1 MHQGIK
7 RQLLCLP
14 CFSSVS
20 RKRFNPSSSQQHFH
34 NCCLQ
39 DCPLTKPFC
48 KDQLLP
54 FTFHSIPAW
63 SFHKSCWKRFTHHT
77 KEQHSCKN
85 SGVVFFLTSAH
96 LWRSETWH
104 CHSISQR
111 HGCPSL
117 GVPSGPGFSVSC
129 CQATFTTDLP
139 SSSPFLW
146 SKRKTSAEAQ
156 SCLIPEP
163 LCAS

>member
-7 RQLLCLP
+7 RQLLCLS
-14 CFSSVS
+14 CFSPVS

-34 NCCLQ
+34 NCCPQ

-54 FTFHSIPAW
+54 FTFRSVPTW

-85 SGVVFFLTSAH
+85 SGVVFFSHFSTPVGD
-96 LWRSETWH
+96 
-104 CHSISQR
+104 QR
-111 HGCPSL
+111 PDIAIALVRDGCPSP
-117 GVPSGPGFSVSC
+117 GVPSGPGLSVSC
-129 CQATFTTDLP
+129 CQATFTADLP
-139 SSSPFLW
+139 SFSAFLW